1 MGLII
6 VSVILAVCSVVLTIH
21 VWQGTPFFDMNL
33 VFVDVVLFLVVAVLL
48 ATVMMSPTDKQRSLS

>member
-1 MGLII
+1 
-6 VSVILAVCSVVLTIH
+6 LAIH

-48 ATVMMSPTDKQRSLS
+48 ATVMMSPTDKHRSLS